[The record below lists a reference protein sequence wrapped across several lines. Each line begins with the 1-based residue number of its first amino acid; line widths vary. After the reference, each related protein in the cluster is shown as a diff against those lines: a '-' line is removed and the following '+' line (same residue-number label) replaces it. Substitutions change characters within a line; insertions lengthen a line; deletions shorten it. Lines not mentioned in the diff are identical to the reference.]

1 VLTALAQAA
10 EGFPPP
16 EFAGEPQ
23 NVTDLAL
30 AYEREQA
37 SGIGVFFPV
46 TNRVLTVW
54 GGAVDRTAAATNGFG
69 AGFLGGLTATN
80 FGGVEI
86 FPVTLR
92 TDDASGV
99 IGFYNAGG
107 SLFDTLPP
115 LLGAGYTP
123 DWIAELHG
131 VPDAPTNGV
140 SQSAL
145 DFTRLLLLPSHVDME
160 WHFVDAASLG
170 AYAEARQSFWNPP
183 GGGGMGGTN
192 GLRFTG
198 IRVDS
203 NAVQIALA
211 WPDGH
216 PLPGNRLDILCAPRL
231 DATNAAGG
239 TAWRPLAQ
247 IPVEPSEGS
256 ASNSIPLN
264 LLPPPVLE
272 EEPEGPAV
280 TNTADS
286 LYVSGVAY
294 TNVATL
300 FNAEVSAS
308 AFFRAA
314 SLIDADGDGLSD
326 AMETWVY
333 LTDPDDADTD
343 NDGCPDGA
351 EIALGLNP
359 LDGSDGPDADPDGD
373 GLSNALEAALGTNP
387 RDSDSDDDG
396 LTDGEEYGPPSV
408 AATAF
413 RWFDV
418 SGGTDLT
425 ARFASNTD
433 DGCAEEPLP
442 FPLFFG
448 GRVLTNL
455 SANANGIAGFFP
467 GAGTVGTGR
476 HFNGDMGDAY
486 MPSGC
491 GLLAAG
497 FWDDLRLYP
506 ALGSAVTL
514 ADVTTNGHRHC
525 VIEYKNAGFRSGGA
539 TTNNLV
545 SFQLVFEEGVS
556 NRFRVFYRNASG
568 YGDGRSA
575 TLGARTVPQAL
586 QFSRDTAS
594 VADGLALEYRFGIGT
609 DPLDPDTDDDR
620 LNDGAELAL
629 GTDPFDDDT
638 DGDDLEDGEEVDAGT
653 DPLNPDTDGDG
664 LGDGW
669 EFRRMPEFDPLDPS
683 DGLSDCDGD
692 GLSFAEE
699 YLGTRGHTS
708 DPNDWDTDGDGLSDG
723 EEAVLGTDPYSRDSD
738 GDGLDDGDEIP
749 ARTNPLKA
757 DTDNDGMIDGWEAA
771 HGFDPSDPSDG
782 PADADGDGLVNK
794 DEFYADTD
802 PRNPDTDGDGRTDG
816 EEVNGTPTSN
826 PLNPDSDGDGLSDSE
841 EAALGTS
848 PRNRDTDYDD
858 CPDGWEDDHG
868 FDPLDPADP
877 DPGADPDGDHI
888 PNLREAA
895 LGTSPHAAD
904 TDGDGLGD
912 HEEAGWIGAG
922 LPPLAV
928 PGGTDVL
935 ALMDS
940 TDRSEAVLPL
950 PFPVE
955 IRGSACSNVCV
966 GIDGFI
972 ELGPSAAGGYLPDRV
987 LQLDAFYDDLK
998 AYPAGLGTSIT
1009 LADIA
1014 TNGARYCVIEFKNM
1028 GFYRG
1033 GATTNNLVSFQA
1045 VFQEGVPNRADVV
1058 FLAAAGYGDG
1068 RDARLEARVPY
1079 TTFTYSRYQP
1089 AVFPGLSI
1097 AYHFGT
1103 GTDPLRA
1110 DSDGDGISDADD
1122 IAAGLDPLASDTDG
1136 DGLSDAFELANG
1148 MSPLINNDTDGIAG
1162 NGAGDDPDGDGLT
1175 NVEEHLCGTD
1185 PFNRDTDGDGVWDGG
1200 EIGQGSDP
1208 LDPADSQPREV
1219 VPFTVLF
1226 GDESGS
1232 HSEKYR
1238 LTITPV
1244 SGDARPGW
1252 TLVNREFGQPDPL
1265 TVRLAAGAT
1274 YEVALEHAATDI
1286 PNSSPD
1292 YDYTLEFSADA
1303 SAPGMAVLVDDPDG
1317 ILGFH
1322 DESETFYAAGKT
1334 ARITVIRAGLVPDYN
1349 RDREISPAEA
1359 SGDTFRLWINDDAD
1373 TGDVAEGESDRP
1385 GQSSGWLSKANFR
1398 DKRVNGR
1405 ADLPDF
1411 FPVWLDIGE
1420 ALARLDA
1427 VPGGGEIEIKLRH
1440 AGDALAYVPTALST
1454 NDAGAF
1460 LVAEVTG
1467 IASAATRKITA
1478 DGVALPGIFAD
1489 AVRADP
1495 SKGVI
1500 LIEGRAA
1507 TTEPLVLEIW
1517 RKGRKALEKS
1527 LPLHVAPVE
1536 QMYTR
1541 VNLRDGAAAVT
1552 PGSRL
1557 PPANGT
1563 NVVFLHGYN
1572 VNAEEAR
1579 TRHAEMF
1586 KRLWQ
1591 SGSKARFHGVTWEGD
1606 IGWPNALRYHE
1617 DVVSAFATAPHL
1629 KNYVNGLSGEKIMMA
1644 HSLGNMVVSSAIA
1657 DHGMSVGKYFMLN
1670 AAVPAEA
1677 YDPTLWNAT
1686 VAANNMVHED
1696 WADYLPRTWS
1706 ALYHQLFDPDLVF
1719 GNDDRHS
1726 LTWKGR
1732 FTACLPGL
1740 YNYYSSGDE
1749 IFEQYDGT
1757 PIPTEGVEL
1766 HLGIPVVT
1774 GRERYSW
1781 QKQELYKGRT
1791 GIDEFAGLFG
1801 TSWAGWG
1808 FELVSMMNE
1817 EPHPLHTA
1825 AEANA
1830 FSETELADPVYISF
1844 RHTPDSM
1851 FANPITAADRFA
1863 LLAKAI
1869 PALSGAAGNREV
1881 SISDPNNLPRNWD
1894 MNNSASSW
1902 RPNGWGRMHGTY
1914 QDRWLHG
1921 DIKNM
1926 SYFYNHKIFDS
1937 IVEQGELQ

>member
-1 VLTALAQAA
+1 MNKKSTKAKMPAVLRLCFVLAALARAA
-10 EGFPPP
+10 AGFPPP

-160 WHFVDAASLG
+160 WHFVDAANLG

-183 GGGGMGGTN
+183 GGGGTGGTN

-239 TAWRPLAQ
+239 TAWHPLAQ
-247 IPVEPSEGS
+247 IPVEPSGGS

-264 LLPPPVLE
+264 LLPPPVRAE
-272 EEPEGPAV
+272 GPEGPAV

-294 TNVATL
+294 TNVATR

-314 SLIDADGDGLSD
+314 PLIDADGDGLSD

-413 RWFDV
+413 RWFDA

-425 ARFASNTD
+425 ARFAPDMNG
-433 DGCAEEPLP
+433 GCVEEPLP

-467 GAGTVGTGR
+467 GAGTIGTGR
-476 HFNGDMGDAY
+476 HANDEMGDTY

-497 FWDDLRLYP
+497 FWDDLCLYP
-506 ALGSAVTL
+506 ADLGSAVTL

-525 VIEYKNAGFRSGGA
+525 VIEYKDAGFRSGGA

-556 NRFRVFYRNASG
+556 NRFRVFYRNVGG

-586 QFSRDTAS
+586 QFSCETAS

-620 LNDGAELAL
+620 LDDGAELAL
-629 GTDPFDDDT
+629 GTDPFGYDT
-638 DGDDLEDGEEVDAGT
+638 DGDDLGDGDEVDAGT

-664 LGDGW
+664 LNDYW
-669 EFRRMPEFDPLDPS
+669 EFLNMPEF
-683 DGLSDCDGD
+683 
-692 GLSFAEE
+692 
-699 YLGTRGHTS
+699 
-708 DPNDWDTDGDGLSDG
+708 
-723 EEAVLGTDPYSRDSD
+723 
-738 GDGLDDGDEIP
+738 
-749 ARTNPLKA
+749 
-757 DTDNDGMIDGWEAA
+757 
-771 HGFDPSDPSDG
+771 
-782 PADADGDGLVNK
+782 
-794 DEFYADTD
+794 
-802 PRNPDTDGDGRTDG
+802 
-816 EEVNGTPTSN
+816 
-826 PLNPDSDGDGLSDSE
+826 
-841 EAALGTS
+841 
-848 PRNRDTDYDD
+848 
-858 CPDGWEDDHG
+858 
-868 FDPLDPADP
+868 
-877 DPGADPDGDHI
+877 
-888 PNLREAA
+888 
-895 LGTSPHAAD
+895 
-904 TDGDGLGD
+904 
-912 HEEAGWIGAG
+912 
-922 LPPLAV
+922 
-928 PGGTDVL
+928 
-935 ALMDS
+935 
-940 TDRSEAVLPL
+940 
-950 PFPVE
+950 
-955 IRGSACSNVCV
+955 
-966 GIDGFI
+966 
-972 ELGPSAAGGYLPDRV
+972 
-987 LQLDAFYDDLK
+987 
-998 AYPAGLGTSIT
+998 
-1009 LADIA
+1009 
-1014 TNGARYCVIEFKNM
+1014 
-1028 GFYRG
+1028 
-1033 GATTNNLVSFQA
+1033 
-1045 VFQEGVPNRADVV
+1045 
-1058 FLAAAGYGDG
+1058 
-1068 RDARLEARVPY
+1068 
-1079 TTFTYSRYQP
+1079 
-1089 AVFPGLSI
+1089 
-1097 AYHFGT
+1097 
-1103 GTDPLRA
+1103 
-1110 DSDGDGISDADD
+1110 
-1122 IAAGLDPLASDTDG
+1122 
-1136 DGLSDAFELANG
+1136 
-1148 MSPLINNDTDGIAG
+1148 
-1162 NGAGDDPDGDGLT
+1162 
-1175 NVEEHLCGTD
+1175 
-1185 PFNRDTDGDGVWDGG
+1185 
-1200 EIGQGSDP
+1200 DP
-1208 LDPADSQPREV
+1208 LDPADSQPREA

-1226 GDESGS
+1226 GDTSGS

-1238 LTITPV
+1238 LTVTPV

-1252 TLVNREFGQPDPL
+1252 TLVNRAFGQPDPL

-1274 YEVALEHAATDI
+1274 YEVALEHVATD
-1286 PNSSPD
+1286 PD
-1292 YDYTLEFSADA
+1292 YDDTPRPDYDDTLEFSPDA
-1303 SAPGMAVLVDDPDG
+1303 SAPGMAVLADDPDG
-1317 ILGFH
+1317 ILGVH
-1322 DESETFYAAGKT
+1322 NEGDTFYAAGKS

-1349 RDREISPAEA
+1349 RDREISPAEV

-1385 GQSSGWLSKANFR
+1385 GRSTGWLSKANFR

-1411 FPVWLDIGE
+1411 FPMWLDLSE

-1427 VPGGGEIEIKLRH
+1427 MPGGGRIEIKLRH
-1440 AGDALAYVPTALST
+1440 TGDALAYVPTALST

-1517 RKGRKALEKS
+1517 RKGKKVLEKS
-1527 LPLHVAPVE
+1527 LPLCVAPVE

-1552 PGSRL
+1552 PGSCL

-1579 TRHAEMF
+1579 ARHAEMF

-1657 DHGMSVGKYFMLN
+1657 DHGMSVHKYFMFN

-1830 FSETELADPVYISF
+1830 FSETELTGLVCISF
-1844 RHTPDSM
+1844 RHAPDSM
-1851 FANPITAADRFA
+1851 FANPITEADRFA
-1863 LLAKAI
+1863 LLAKAV
-1869 PALSGAAGNREV
+1869 PALSGAAGNRNVPE
-1881 SISDPNNLPRNWD
+1881 ILSDNNVD
-1894 MNNSASSW
+1894 MNDISY

-1937 IVEQGELQ
+1937 IVEQGNLQ

>member
-1 VLTALAQAA
+1 MNKKSTKAKMPAVLRLCFVLAALARAA
-10 EGFPPP
+10 AGFPPP

-131 VPDAPTNGV
+131 VPDAPTNGA

-160 WHFVDAASLG
+160 WHFVDAANLG

-183 GGGGMGGTN
+183 GGGGTGGTN

-239 TAWRPLAQ
+239 TAWHPLAQ
-247 IPVEPSEGS
+247 IPVEPSGGS

-264 LLPPPVLE
+264 LLPPPVRAE
-272 EEPEGPAV
+272 GPEGPAV

-294 TNVATL
+294 TNVATR

-314 SLIDADGDGLSD
+314 PLIDADGDGLSD

-343 NDGCPDGA
+343 DDGCPDGA

-396 LTDGEEYGPPSV
+396 LTDGEEHGPPSV

-413 RWFDV
+413 RWFDA

-425 ARFASNTD
+425 ARFASDMDN
-433 DGCAEEPLP
+433 GCAEEPLP

-455 SANANGIAGFFP
+455 SANANGIAGFFT

-476 HFNGDMGDAY
+476 CFNGGMGDAY
-486 MPSGC
+486 MPPGC

-506 ALGSAVTL
+506 ALDSAVTL
-514 ADVTTNGHRHC
+514 ADVTTNGRRHC
-525 VIEYKNAGFRSGGA
+525 VIEYKDAGFCSSGA

-556 NRFRVFYRNASG
+556 NRFRVFYRNAGG

-586 QFSRDTAS
+586 QFSRETAS

-609 DPLDPDTDDDR
+609 DPLDPDTDGDR
-620 LNDGAELAL
+620 LDDGGELAL
-629 GTDPFDDDT
+629 GTDPFGYDT
-638 DGDDLEDGEEVDAGT
+638 DGDDLGDGDEVDAGT

-664 LGDGW
+664 LNDYW
-669 EFRRMPEFDPLDPS
+669 EFRNMPEFDPLDPS
-683 DGLSDCDGD
+683 DGLSDTDGD

-699 YLGTRGHTS
+699 YLGTRGYTS

-723 EEAVLGTDPYSRDSD
+723 EEAARGTDPCRRDSD
-738 GDGLDDGDEIP
+738 WDGLDDGDEIP
-749 ARTNPLKA
+749 AGTEPLKA
-757 DTDNDGMIDGWEAA
+757 DTDNDGMMDGWEAA

-782 PADADGDGLVNK
+782 PADTDGDGLVNK
-794 DEFYADTD
+794 DEFYEGTD

-816 EEVNGTPTSN
+816 EEVNGTPASN

-848 PRNRDTDYDD
+848 PWNSDTDGDG

-895 LGTSPHAAD
+895 LGTSPHSAD

-912 HEEAGWIGAG
+912 NEEAGWTGAG

-928 PGGTDVL
+928 LGGTDVL
-935 ALMDS
+935 ALMDDPDS
-940 TDRSEAVLPL
+940 GMAVLPL

-955 IRGSACSNVCV
+955 IHGSARSNVCV

-972 ELGPSAAGGYLPDRV
+972 VLGRSAAAGGYLSDHV
-987 LQLDAFYDDLK
+987 LQLDAFCDDLK
-998 AYPAGLGTSIT
+998 AYPAELGTSVT

-1014 TNGARYCVIEFKNM
+1014 TNGARYCVIEYRNM
-1028 GFYRG
+1028 GFYWG
-1033 GATTNNLVSFQA
+1033 GATTNDLVSFQ
-1045 VFQEGVPNRADVV
+1045 VIFQEGVPNRADVV

-1068 RDARLEARVPY
+1068 RCAWLEARALY
-1079 TTFTYSRYQP
+1079 TTLTYSRSQP
-1089 AVFPGLSI
+1089 AVSPGLSI
-1097 AYHFGT
+1097 AYHLGT

-1110 DSDGDGISDADD
+1110 DSDVDGTGDAAET
-1122 IAAGLDPLASDTDG
+1122 AAGLDPLASDTDG
-1136 DGLSDAFELANG
+1136 DGLSDAFELDNG
-1148 MSPLINNDTDGIAG
+1148 MNPLVNNDTDGIAG
-1162 NGAGDDPDGDGLT
+1162 NGADEDPDGDGLT
-1175 NVEEHLCGTD
+1175 NAEEHLCGTA
-1185 PFNRDTDGDGVWDGG
+1185 PFNRDTDGDGVWDGD

-1208 LDPADSQPREV
+1208 LDPADSQPRET

-1226 GDESGS
+1226 GDESSS

-1252 TLVNREFGQPDPL
+1252 TLVNRAFGQPDPL

-1274 YEVALEHAATDI
+1274 YEVALEHAVTD
-1286 PNSSPD
+1286 PDYDGTPRPD
-1292 YDYTLEFSADA
+1292 YDYALEFSPDA
-1303 SAPGMAVLVDDPDG
+1303 SAPGMAVLADDPDG
-1317 ILGFH
+1317 ILGVH
-1322 DESETFYAAGKT
+1322 YESETFYAAGKT
-1334 ARITVIRAGLVPDYN
+1334 ARLTVIRAGLVPDYN
-1349 RDREISPAEA
+1349 RDREISPAEV

-1373 TGDVAEGESDRP
+1373 TGDVAEGGSDLP
-1385 GQSSGWLSKANFR
+1385 GRSSGWLSKANFR

-1420 ALARLDA
+1420 ALALLDA
-1427 VPGGGEIEIKLRH
+1427 MPGGGEIEIKLRH
-1440 AGDALAYVPTALST
+1440 ARDALACVPTALST

-1460 LVAEVTG
+1460 LVSDVAG
-1467 IASAATRKITA
+1467 LASAATRKITA
-1478 DGVALPGIFAD
+1478 AGVALPDSFAD

-1500 LIEGRAA
+1500 LIEGRAE

-1527 LPLHVAPVE
+1527 LPLRVAPVE
-1536 QMYTR
+1536 QMYAR

-1572 VNAEEAR
+1572 VDAEKAR
-1579 TRHAEMF
+1579 GWHAEMF

-1591 SGSKARFHGVTWEGD
+1591 SGSKARFHGVTWKGD
-1606 IGWPNALRYHE
+1606 ERILDSYGLPAFHYHE
-1617 DVVSAFATAPHL
+1617 NVENAFLAAPYL

-1644 HSLGNMVVSSAIA
+1644 HSLGNMVVSSDIA
-1657 DHGMSVGKYFMLN
+1657 DHGMGVDKFFMFN

-1677 YDPTLWNAT
+1677 
-1686 VAANNMVHED
+1686 
-1696 WADYLPRTWS
+1696 
-1706 ALYHQLFDPDLVF
+1706 FDPALTTIRRAMRSSSSTTGLPFPRWRLCRKRSAIRFACLKERPILNCLHGGSGMALIFRTRINIQPEDQVCANYGMIFGPIHYGVKSNVF
-1719 GNDDRHS
+1719 GFPQ
-1726 LTWKGR
+1726 T
-1732 FTACLPGL
+1732 GL
-1740 YNYYSSGDE
+1740 
-1749 IFEQYDGT
+1749 
-1757 PIPTEGVEL
+1757 
-1766 HLGIPVVT
+1766 
-1774 GRERYSW
+1774 RR
-1781 QKQELYKGRT
+1781 
-1791 GIDEFAGLFG
+1791 
-1801 TSWAGWG
+1801 
-1808 FELVSMMNE
+1808 
-1817 EPHPLHTA
+1817 
-1825 AEANA
+1825 
-1830 FSETELADPVYISF
+1830 
-1844 RHTPDSM
+1844 
-1851 FANPITAADRFA
+1851 
-1863 LLAKAI
+1863 
-1869 PALSGAAGNREV
+1869 AAGCTK
-1881 SISDPNNLPRNWD
+1881 LPV
-1894 MNNSASSW
+1894 
-1902 RPNGWGRMHGTY
+1902 
-1914 QDRWLHG
+1914 
-1921 DIKNM
+1921 K
-1926 SYFYNHKIFDS
+1926 
-1937 IVEQGELQ
+1937 